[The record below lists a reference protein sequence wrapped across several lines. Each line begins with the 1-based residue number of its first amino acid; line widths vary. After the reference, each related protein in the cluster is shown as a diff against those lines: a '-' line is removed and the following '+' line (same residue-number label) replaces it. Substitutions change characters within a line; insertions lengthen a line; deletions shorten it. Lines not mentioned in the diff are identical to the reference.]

1 MKGADVVNVN
11 SVTQSDN
18 NFSPEDPMYHFN
30 LDSLAM
36 LQPEESYAYS
46 FIINAPSGYNGRLVG
61 AAEMKW
67 NTFMGEHG
75 IMKGDDVL
83 SGSSTNNNNNMNNP
97 GTSNSSLTENR
108 AILLT
113 CMKSPSSAMIGK
125 DFEVTIR
132 ITNNTSQPMEIQ
144 LRCNNNSIND
154 EIDGLS
160 EECSLYITGL
170 SCSNVGILGSGEFI
184 DKIITVCA
192 VSGGLH
198 ELSDIC
204 AMDTSTLISYPSGPI
219 CQIFIYDE
227 LLGKVEN

>member
-1 MKGADVVNVN
+1 MKDADVVNIN
-11 SVTQSDN
+11 SITQSDN
-18 NFSPEDPMYHFN
+18 NLSPDDPMYHFN

-36 LQPEESYAYS
+36 LQPEECYAYS
-46 FIINAPSGYNGRLVG
+46 FIVTKPSDYNGRLIG
-61 AAEMKW
+61 APEMKW

-83 SGSSTNNNNNMNNP
+83 SGVSTTNNIAVT
-97 GTSNSSLTENR
+97 GTSNSSFIDNR
-108 AILLT
+108 AILLK
-113 CMKSPSSAMIGK
+113 CIKSPSTAMVGR

-132 ITNNTSQPMEIQ
+132 ITNSTSQPMEIQ

-160 EECSLYITGL
+160 DVCSLCVTGL
-170 SCSNVGILGSGEFI
+170 SCSNIGILGSGEFI

-204 AMDTSTLISYPSGPI
+204 AIDTSTLISYPSGSI
-219 CQIFIYDE
+219 CEIFIYDE
-227 LLGKVEN
+227 LLGKIDN